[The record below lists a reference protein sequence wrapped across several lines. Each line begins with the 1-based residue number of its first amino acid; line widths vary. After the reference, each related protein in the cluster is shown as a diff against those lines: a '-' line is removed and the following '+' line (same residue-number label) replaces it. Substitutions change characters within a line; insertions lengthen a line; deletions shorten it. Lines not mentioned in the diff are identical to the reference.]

1 MSTIAQTTTHAR
13 PTPALVLAMA
23 HQRVTRLSPV
33 LSYNLNPR
41 VARLRATVN
50 R

>member
-23 HQRVTRLSPV
+23 HQRVTRLSPAPQF
-33 LSYNLNPR
+33 NLNPR
-41 VARLRATVN
+41 IAALLATVK
-50 R
+50 

>member
-1 MSTIAQTTTHAR
+1 MTTTAQTATETR
-13 PTPALVLAMA
+13 PSAVLVLAMA

-33 LSYNLNPR
+33 PSYNLNPR
-41 VARLRATVN
+41 IAVLRRTVN